1 MGKVFVRWQ
10 QLTGYPRG
18 DALIYVKVHKR
29 QGHICAAACDE
40 ELLGETLE
48 EEPYCITIKNE
59 FFGGDLVDDEDK
71 ATSALFQRSS
81 SLNIFGERAVALA
94 IEAGCI
100 DPDNVVRIKGVPH
113 AQMFAI

>member
-1 MGKVFVRWQ
+1 M
-10 QLTGYPRG
+10 
-18 DALIYVKVHKR
+18 IYVKVHRR

-48 EEPYCITIKNE
+48 DDPYHVTIEED
-59 FFGGDLVDDEDK
+59 FFKGDLVDDGDN

-81 SLNIFGERAVALA
+81 SLNLFGERAVAMGIL
-94 IEAGCI
+94 AGCI

-113 AQMFAI
+113 AQMFDV